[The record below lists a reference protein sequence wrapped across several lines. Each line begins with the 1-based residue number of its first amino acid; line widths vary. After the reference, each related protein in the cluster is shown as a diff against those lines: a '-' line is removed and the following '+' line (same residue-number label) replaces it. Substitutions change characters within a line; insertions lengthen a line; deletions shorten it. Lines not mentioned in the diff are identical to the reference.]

1 MDQTAAPI
9 DVSIVIPAYNEEKRL
24 GRFLADTIRITDDS
38 DLSFEIIV
46 VDDGS
51 HDNTVA
57 VAENLAQGRDNV
69 RVLELAKN
77 RGKGYAVR
85 RGLLAGQGQVR
96 CFLDADG
103 ATSAKEILRLLP
115 LMEQYDMVFGSR
127 IKQDEG
133 QHLVR
138 RWYRHAIGVV
148 FNVVL
153 KSVLRMPFLDTQCG
167 FKMLRAKV
175 VDRIVSRLYINGFGF
190 DMELVYL
197 AHRAGVKCHEVPVSW
212 VHQDGSK
219 VNLLTDSL
227 RMFCNIFQTRWWHW
241 TPIEERPRFMAAAE
255 HQAMARVEANHWWF
269 VSRRRFLQTVIHQ
282 LDARQPRILDLGC
295 GTGGNLPMLAD
306 LGDVHGVDASEFAV
320 DLCHKA
326 GHHQVV
332 RGHSHQLPFPPAS
345 FDLITAFDVLEH
357 IEDPVG
363 ALEHLSRML
372 RPGGK
377 ILLTVPAF
385 PFLYGPHDSALSHV
399 RRYSRRDLRYTIAD
413 SGLTQEASHF
423 FFGATF
429 LLAAP
434 IRLLR
439 RLMPGNTLCR
449 ALEEKTPPRWINRLL
464 LGLCMTEFKVARY
477 IHPPFGTSL
486 YAVASKPASVE
497 SLESPGETAFVIPAT
512 PPRTKPADKSLASK

>member
-1 MDQTAAPI
+1 MDQAAAY
-9 DVSIVIPAYNEEKRL
+9 DVSIVIPAYNEEQRL
-24 GRFLADTIRITDDS
+24 GRFLADTIRLTDDS
-38 DLSFEIIV
+38 DLRFEIIV

-51 HDNTVA
+51 HDSTVE
-57 VAENLAQGRDNV
+57 VANNLARGRGNV
-69 RVLELAKN
+69 HVLELAKN

-85 RGLLAGQGQVR
+85 RGLLAARGEIR

-103 ATSAKEILRLLP
+103 ATGAKEILRLLP

-127 IKQDEG
+127 IKQEKG
-133 QHLVR
+133 QELVR
-138 RWYRHAIGVV
+138 RWYRHFIGLV
-148 FNVVL
+148 FNLVL
-153 KSVLRMPFLDTQCG
+153 KSVLRLPFLDTQCG
-167 FKMLRAKV
+167 FKMIRANV
-175 VDRIVSRLYINGFGF
+175 VDRLVSRLYINGFGF

-197 AHRAGVKCHEVPVSW
+197 AHRAGFKCHEVPVSW
-212 VHQDGSK
+212 VHQGGSK
-219 VNLLTDSL
+219 VNLVTDSL

-241 TPIEERPRFMAAAE
+241 TPIEERPRFMAITE
-255 HQAMARVEANHWWF
+255 HQAMARMEATHWWF
-269 VSRRRFLQTVIHQ
+269 VSRRRFLQRVIHQ
-282 LDARQPRILDLGC
+282 LDVDQPRILDLGC
-295 GTGGNLPMLAD
+295 GTGGNLAMLAS

-332 RGHSHQLPFPPAS
+332 QGHSHQLPFPPES
-345 FDLITAFDVLEH
+345 FDLVTAFDVLEH
-357 IEDPVG
+357 IEDPIG
-363 ALEHLSRML
+363 ALEHLSRVL

-385 PFLYGPHDSALSHV
+385 PCLYGPHDIGHM
-399 RRYSRRDLRYTIAD
+399 IAD
-413 SGLTQEASHF
+413 SGLVQETSHF

-439 RLMPGNTLCR
+439 RLMPGTTYCS
-449 ALEEKTPPRWINRLL
+449 ALEEKTPPRWINRMLV
-464 LGLCMTEFKVARY
+464 GLCLAEFKVAKY

-486 YAVASKPASVE
+486 YAIATKPASVE
-497 SLESPGETAFVIPAT
+497 QFVIPAT

>member
-1 MDQTAAPI
+1 MVQAAAV

-24 GRFLADTIRITDDS
+24 GPFLTDTIRLADNS

-51 HDNTVA
+51 HDNTVK
-57 VAENLAQGRDNV
+57 VAENLAQGHENV
-69 RVLELAKN
+69 HILELATN

-85 RGLLAGQGQVR
+85 RGLLAARGEVR

-115 LMEQYDMVFGSR
+115 MMEQYDVVFGSR
-127 IKQDEG
+127 IKQEKG
-133 QHLVR
+133 QELVR
-138 RWYRHAIGVV
+138 KWYRHAIGIV

-153 KSVLRMPFLDTQCG
+153 KSVLRLPYLDTQCG
-167 FKMLRAKV
+167 FKTLRAKV

-197 AHRAGVKCHEVPVSW
+197 AHRAGFKCHEVAVSW

-219 VNLLTDSL
+219 VNLITDSL
-227 RMFCNIFQTRWWHW
+227 RMFFNIFQTRWWHW

-255 HQAMARVEANHWWF
+255 HQAMARVEATHWWF
-269 VSRRRFLQTVIHQ
+269 VSRRRFLKKVIHQ
-282 LDARQPRILDLGC
+282 LDADQPQILDLGC
-295 GTGGNLPMLAD
+295 GTGGNLPMLAS
-306 LGDVHGVDASEFAV
+306 LGNVHAVDASKFAV

-332 RGHSHQLPFPPAS
+332 EGYSHQLPFPPGC

-399 RRYSRRDLRYTIAD
+399 RRYSRRDLGYTIAD
-413 SGLTQEASHF
+413 SGLVQEASHF
-423 FFGATF
+423 FFGGIF

-439 RLMPGNTLCR
+439 RIMPGKKTFKSDTER
-449 ALEEKTPPRWINRLL
+449 TPPGLINRLL
-464 LGLCMTEFKVARY
+464 LGLCMAEFKVAKY

-486 YAVASKPASVE
+486 YAIATKPASVE
-497 SLESPGETAFVIPAT
+497 HLKPPKREDIVLTPTR
-512 PPRTKPADKSLASK
+512 PPRAKPADKLASH